1 MPHKNP
7 IKKTKTQKLP
17 LHEAS
22 QSEVKT
28 IVKENPAQQ
37 EKAPLLTKLSIARQ
51 NSKNL
56 IKKPHVTEK
65 TNLLK
70 GKNQYV
76 FEVLRNTNKSEVKKM
91 IEKTYKVN
99 VVWVNTVRIGKI
111 KKAIISLKEGQTI
124 NEKV

>member
-7 IKKTKTQKLP
+7 IKKIKTQKLS
-17 LHEAS
+17 LHEDS

-28 IVKENPAQQ
+28 FAKENLTQQ
-37 EKAPLLTKLSIARQ
+37 DKTPLITKTSITRQ

-56 IKKPHVTEK
+56 IKKPHITEK

-76 FEVLRNTNKSEVKKM
+76 FEIVRNTNKSEVRKM
-91 IEKTYKVN
+91 IEKAYKVN
-99 VVWVNTVRIGKI
+99 VVSVNTVRIGKL
-111 KKAIISLKEGQTI
+111 KKAIISLKKGQII